1 MIMKNTMV
9 TFLIIGLPVNAV
21 CCDNEMVK
29 QQILEVTEQ
38 NSITD
43 LKEFYE
49 ASIDCVDFNAKYN
62 HDNTLLHKAVL
73 KKFDIEIIKFL
84 LEHGANINS
93 ININKETP
101 LMAGA
106 GSGSLEAVKQLVSYG
121 DTSINAT
128 NRSGKTALML
138 AAKENELEV
147 VQYLIDQ
154 GADVN
159 AKGQLI
165 FSKCSFTLNYL
176 F

>member
-1 MIMKNTMV
+1 MFTI
-9 TFLIIGLPVNAV
+9 LIIGLPVNAV

-29 QQILEVTEQ
+29 NQILKATKKNNITEL
-38 NSITD
+38 N
-43 LKEFYE
+43 EFYE
-49 ASIDCVDFNAKYN
+49 ASIDCVDFNAKYEF
-62 HDNTLLHKAVL
+62 DNTLLHIAVL
-73 KKFDIEIIKFL
+73 KKADIEMIKFFL
-84 LEHGANINS
+84 DHGANINS

-106 GSGSLEAVKQLVSYG
+106 GSGSLEAVKQLISYG
-121 DTSINAT
+121 GTYINAT

-159 AKGQLI
+159 AKGKLI
-165 FSKCSFTLNYL
+165 F
-176 F
+176 